1 MDLAW
6 KCHLCPKRICEVSN
20 RDPALHA
27 ALQELSQ
34 RSWCWHRDAKKG
46 FSSKTHQN
54 RPAPPTVLPR
64 AGPALRSQC
73 QSEIQSK
80 INLLVFIIFFPLES
94 IYQKSPTKNQRL
106 CRGSGKLRCG
116 DWAAKEQGGV
126 RVCYPMLEW
135 TAWVP
140 FPFSPAEE
148 DDCVNARGMRWKQL
162 WSQCSS
168 SFRFSWMLSSVQG
181 RRARDVSVLYGWPL
195 GCYFAIVCYFWHPIF
210 GLCTIIYRLWEQIKY
225 KRHVHKM
232 DNVKGTLCCTSNFIF
247 ISLNFKLV
255 HVFLSIGMWKK
266 K

>member
-1 MDLAW
+1 MGAVPRAQLEWEFCLSSLCSCPTQQHRRKLELAPGMDLAW

-20 RDPALHA
+20 RDPALRA

-80 INLLVFIIFFPLES
+80 INLLIFIIFFPLES

-126 RVCYPMLEW
+126 RVCYPMLE
-135 TAWVP
+135 
-140 FPFSPAEE
+140 
-148 DDCVNARGMRWKQL
+148 
-162 WSQCSS
+162 
-168 SFRFSWMLSSVQG
+168 
-181 RRARDVSVLYGWPL
+181 
-195 GCYFAIVCYFWHPIF
+195 
-210 GLCTIIYRLWEQIKY
+210 
-225 KRHVHKM
+225 
-232 DNVKGTLCCTSNFIF
+232 
-247 ISLNFKLV
+247 
-255 HVFLSIGMWKK
+255 
-266 K
+266 